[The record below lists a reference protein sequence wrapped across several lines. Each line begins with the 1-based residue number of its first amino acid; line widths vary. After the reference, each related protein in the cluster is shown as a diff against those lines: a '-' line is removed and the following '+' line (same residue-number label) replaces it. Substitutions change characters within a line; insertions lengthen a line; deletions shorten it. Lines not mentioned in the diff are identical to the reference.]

1 MCLPHL
7 EDEPLPS
14 VDALEV
20 TGRDSLQIRETQ
32 AGIGGEKK
40 RLGHLLLLDRERRK
54 VFFYLS
60 QFFFGER
67 FLMG

>member
-1 MCLPHL
+1 MPT
-7 EDEPLPS
+7 
-14 VDALEV
+14 VDMLEV
-20 TGRDSLQIRETQ
+20 TGRDLLQIRETQ

-40 RLGHLLLLDRERRK
+40 RLGHLLLPGRERRK
-54 VFFYLS
+54 VFFYLL